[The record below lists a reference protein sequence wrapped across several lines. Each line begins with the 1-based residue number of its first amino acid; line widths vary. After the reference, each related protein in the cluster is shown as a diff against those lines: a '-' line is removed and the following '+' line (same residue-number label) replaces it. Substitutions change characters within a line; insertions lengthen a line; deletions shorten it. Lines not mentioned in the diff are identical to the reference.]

1 MSHAPGRAV
10 ATFSLL
16 GAAFGFST
24 IAIFTTLLTNAGTPL
39 ITAMLG
45 RYVFASVVLIP
56 MAGGFAAMKLPPS
69 RALQLAVIG
78 GLGQSVIAVLSL
90 SALNY
95 IPAAMLVFL
104 FYTFPAWVALR
115 AAILRTERLTS
126 VRIFSLVL
134 SFAGVGVMVGW
145 PGADAV
151 HPLGAALALVAA
163 IVYALFIPL
172 IDRLR
177 AGLSAVLATAWVA
190 IGAIVIF
197 TIAGL
202 AMGELAIP
210 TKPLSWLWLVGL
222 GTVSTAFAFTMFL
235 RGLAIVGPVTT
246 SIITTAEPFFVAIL
260 AALVLHQPITLQ
272 TVLGGSLIAIAVLV
286 LSRQVS
292 TADPMR
298 EQ

>member
-1 MSHAPGRAV
+1 VRHAPGRGV
-10 ATFSLL
+10 ATLSLL

-24 IAIFTTLLTNAGTPL
+24 IAIFTSLLTNAGTPL

-45 RYVFASVVLIP
+45 RYVFASIVLIP
-56 MAGGFAAMKLPPS
+56 MAGGLAAIRLPQS
-69 RALQLAVIG
+69 RALQLAGIG
-78 GLGQSVIAVLSL
+78 GLGQSVIAILSL
-90 SALNY
+90 TALNY

-115 AAILRTERLTS
+115 AAILRTERLTG
-126 VRIFSLVL
+126 VRISSLLL

-151 HPLGAALALVAA
+151 HPLGALLALSAA
-163 IVYALFIPL
+163 VVYALFIPL
-172 IDRLR
+172 IDKLR
-177 AGLSAVLATAWVA
+177 AGVSAVIATAWVA
-190 IGAIVIF
+190 IGAIAIF
-197 TIAGL
+197 TVAGL
-202 AMGELAIP
+202 VTGQLVIP
-210 TKPLSWLWLVGL
+210 SDPLSWLWLVGL
-222 GTVSTAFAFTMFL
+222 GTLSTAFAFTMFL
-235 RGLAIVGPVTT
+235 RGLAIVGPVAT

-260 AALVLHQPITLQ
+260 AALLLDQPIKLQ

-292 TADPMR
+292 SADPMR